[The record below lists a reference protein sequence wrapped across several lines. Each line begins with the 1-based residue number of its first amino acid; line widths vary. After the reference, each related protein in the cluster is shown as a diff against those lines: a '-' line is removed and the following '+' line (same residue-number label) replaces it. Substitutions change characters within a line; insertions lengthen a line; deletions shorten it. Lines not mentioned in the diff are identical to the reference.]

1 LLGEAH
7 ARAVERGHAPWTA
20 QTAYELAKIA
30 DRAKKADEARRW
42 ATKARDG
49 ARSLGMRDLE
59 KDAAALL
66 GDESERTGR
75 AEQDEAPAHRVERRG
90 SDWAVA
96 FAGRTIVVKHTRGMQ
111 LLARLVERPE
121 EEIHVLAL
129 ASDEGAS
136 APKAGAGEHLDARAI
151 ADYRRRVAELDEE
164 IEEASRLADA
174 GRLEKRREEREAL
187 LAELARAVGL
197 GGRRRAAASP
207 SERARVNV
215 QRRLKD
221 AIAKIGEAD
230 RAAGRFFEGA
240 VRTGTFCCFRP

>member
-1 LLGEAH
+1 
-7 ARAVERGHAPWTA
+7 
-20 QTAYELAKIA
+20 
-30 DRAKKADEARRW
+30 
-42 ATKARDG
+42 
-49 ARSLGMRDLE
+49 
-59 KDAAALL
+59 
-66 GDESERTGR
+66 
-75 AEQDEAPAHRVERRG
+75 
-90 SDWAVA
+90 
-96 FAGRTIVVKHTRGMQ
+96 MQ

-174 GRLEKRREEREAL
+174 GRLENRRQEREAL

-240 VRTGTFCCFRP
+240 VRTGTFCCVRP